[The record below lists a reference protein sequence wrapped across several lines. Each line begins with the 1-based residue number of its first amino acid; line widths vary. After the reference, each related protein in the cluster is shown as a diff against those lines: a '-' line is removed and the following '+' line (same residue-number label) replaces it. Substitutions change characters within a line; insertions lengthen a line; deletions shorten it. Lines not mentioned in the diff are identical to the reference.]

1 MIREIDLRFEVQSV
15 VRSNYFVLG
24 LSLDRLTDF
33 WGSDR
38 SPNEVVSSQV
48 IF

>member
-15 VRSNYFVLG
+15 VRSNYFVHG

-33 WGSDR
+33 WGSER
-38 SPNEVVSSQV
+38 SPSEVVSSQV